1 MVSSSAGRATPYDPS
16 YGDRGDDSFV
26 CLTTAQ
32 WFLSRLDGAPDA
44 RHHLGDLLHRNAVD
58 LGVRDHGA
66 KQVGVCGLD
75 RPVRRD
81 RDRPALTRAQVRVG
95 RHHLVAS

>member
-1 MVSSSAGRATPYDPS
+1 MVSSSAGPSTPYDPV
-16 YGDRGDDSFV
+16 YGDRSDDEFGW
-26 CLTTAQ
+26 LTAAQ
-32 WFLSRLDGAPDA
+32 LFLSRLDGAPDA

-81 RDRPALTRAQVRVG
+81 RDRPALTRAQARVG